1 MSSFVEI
8 LTLTYLLLFSVYH
21 IITGVVSVF
30 FPNFALKFYKTI
42 YGFHPKETEQLKMT
56 LRPWGNFAIMTGVTG
71 FIVLF
76 NLEKFF
82 LFLLPFSLLLL
93 IRIWY
98 RLTLRKQLYKEL
110 KVKSIQNWRMIIIQL
125 IGAILFAWFAISMF

>member
-1 MSSFVEI
+1 M
-8 LTLTYLLLFSVYH
+8 
-21 IITGVVSVF
+21 F